1 MLLSLLQQLLL
12 CFLKLFLLSL
22 GHLDRLAAND
32 HLFFHCIKLFDQLL
46 LLALRLFL
54 FLLFL
59 HELLNQLL
67 FLFLFEVSLVFDFF
81 TLTLSLKPHLLFF
94 FS

>member
-1 MLLSLLQQLLL
+1 
-12 CFLKLFLLSL
+12 
-22 GHLDRLAAND
+22 
-32 HLFFHCIKLFDQLL
+32 L